1 MGVWTKEKMLN
12 MKLNFL
18 TLIAARSHL
27 RQWDDHAA
35 IHFWWKFAEFLLCS
49 SHSSRKCRD
58 YASESCFQIFQCNSH
73 QYFASVFRTAPTLH
87 QIWTASEVRSLCHL
101 QPIWP
106 GSVWSISKTWS
117 KFTWA
122 RRLNCLLG
130 SWNTLSP
137 SVRKFR
143 NSQRLCFVARTW
155 SQKNHNFWM

>member
-1 MGVWTKEKMLN
+1 
-12 MKLNFL
+12 
-18 TLIAARSHL
+18 
-27 RQWDDHAA
+27 
-35 IHFWWKFAEFLLCS
+35 
-49 SHSSRKCRD
+49 
-58 YASESCFQIFQCNSH
+58 
-73 QYFASVFRTAPTLH
+73 
-87 QIWTASEVRSLCHL
+87 LCHL